1 MYDWNEYAFGDSMPP
16 EIDREQIRAEVMA
29 EMYGYDEEDED
40 EDE

>member
-1 MYDWNEYAFGDSMPP
+1 MPP

-29 EMYGYDEEDED
+29 EMYGYDEEEAED